1 VKALL
6 VEAAAWCRG
15 KNGLLR
21 LPVVLWFGYLFVRFL
36 RDPLFCSFLW
46 PLNLGFHEVG
56 HLIFSWGGKFLGI
69 LGGTLLEFLAPVFF
83 VFYFYRRRDFFSVA
97 LCFGWFSTALFSI
110 AKYAADAR
118 QMALPL
124 VSLSWGSEITHD
136 WYYLLGKAGL
146 LPYDRVIA
154 FLFRTLASVSML
166 MCLAAGFWLVG
177 RMMTDR
183 D

>member
-1 VKALL
+1 M
-6 VEAAAWCRG
+6 
-15 KNGLLR
+15 
-21 LPVVLWFGYLFVRFL
+21 
-36 RDPLFCSFLW
+36 
-46 PLNLGFHEVG
+46 
-56 HLIFSWGGKFLGI
+56 

-83 VFYFYRRRDFFSVA
+83 TFYFYRKRDFFSMA

-124 VSLSWGSEITHD
+124 VSLPWSPEITHD
-136 WYYLLGKAGL
+136 WNYLLGRAGL
-146 LPYDRVIA
+146 LPYDHVIA
-154 FLFRTLASVSML
+154 FLFWALANASML
-166 MCLAAGFWLVG
+166 VCLTTGFWLTW